1 MAIKTTVNGVCLF
14 NAVCTATWGKDPD
27 SPDETDPIALALR
40 VALLV
45 DGVKQL
51 EKHICG
57 SERSFLRSRHAYDGD
72 MIDGGSSNNGG

>member
-1 MAIKTTVNGVCLF
+1 MAIKTTVNGARLF

-45 DGVKQL
+45 T
-51 EKHICG
+51 
-57 SERSFLRSRHAYDGD
+57 A
-72 MIDGGSSNNGG
+72 